1 VITEKTTALTE
12 YVDLTVQKLKQ
23 FVETELEK
31 EEKNVMNEQVT
42 EFEISVQKN
51 VKKLQ
56 FLNVETVKKNSEKNV
71 TIDTEID

>member
-31 EEKNVMNEQVT
+31 EEKNLMNEQVT